1 MSLSDTNPE
10 LKPRVQVAQAVLLG
24 FALLGGVLGLY
35 LWGVGNPRG
44 ALAFLL
50 VSPVSIASYV
60 ALRRDPST
68 LPISTHLV
76 SFVLFSLGVFLAWRN
91 TGGVGAPA
99 LFVLPVIPLLV
110 AFLIG
115 PRSALLWGGI
125 CALTPVFFWFA
136 QPYVPPASLA
146 PGALLAAQV
155 VSPTVSVLT
164 ILGLALSYEKH
175 MDMQRQALK
184 RARETAEQAS
194 RAKSAFLASMS
205 HEIRTPLGGILG
217 LSELLSETDLDPE
230 QTRMV
235 QLLDG
240 SGRSLLSLLNDVLDF
255 SRVEAGALQLEMR
268 PLDLRLLAQ
277 DVTGL
282 MGGQAVD
289 KGIGLATVHH
299 GEPWVVGDALRLRQI
314 LLNLVSN
321 AIKFTEEGQ
330 VELQV
335 ASWQGSAGKLQV
347 ELRVKDSGPGI
358 SQEAQQ
364 RLFQPFT
371 QADEGIARRYGGSG
385 LGLAI
390 VYRLVRLMKGQ
401 LRVESVPGHG
411 ALFIVQ
417 LELEACAPAKL
428 AEEKTPTVTPGLSVL
443 LAEDNLVNQ
452 KVFQAMLHRL
462 GCEVTLAKDGQE
474 AVDCALGEA
483 SFDLILMDCQ
493 MPGMS
498 GLEASRILRAAD
510 YTGPI
515 VALTANVTHQDR
527 QACTDA
533 GMDGFLPKPLSLQVL
548 ALELGKL

>member
-1 MSLSDTNPE
+1 M
-10 LKPRVQVAQAVLLG
+10 
-24 FALLGGVLGLY
+24 
-35 LWGVGNPRG
+35 
-44 ALAFLL
+44 
-50 VSPVSIASYV
+50 
-60 ALRRDPST
+60 
-68 LPISTHLV
+68 
-76 SFVLFSLGVFLAWRN
+76 LF
-91 TGGVGAPA
+91 
-99 LFVLPVIPLLV
+99 
-110 AFLIG
+110 
-115 PRSALLWGGI
+115 RS
-125 CALTPVFFWFA
+125 
-136 QPYVPPASLA
+136 PASLA

-299 GEPWVVGDALRLRQI
+299 GESWVVGDALRLRQI

-364 RLFQPFT
+364 RLFQI
-371 QADEGIARRYGGSG
+371 G
-385 LGLAI
+385 
-390 VYRLVRLMKGQ
+390 
-401 LRVESVPGHG
+401 
-411 ALFIVQ
+411 
-417 LELEACAPAKL
+417 
-428 AEEKTPTVTPGLSVL
+428 
-443 LAEDNLVNQ
+443 
-452 KVFQAMLHRL
+452 
-462 GCEVTLAKDGQE
+462 
-474 AVDCALGEA
+474 
-483 SFDLILMDCQ
+483 
-493 MPGMS
+493 
-498 GLEASRILRAAD
+498 RAH
-510 YTGPI
+510 
-515 VALTANVTHQDR
+515 V
-527 QACTDA
+527 
-533 GMDGFLPKPLSLQVL
+533 
-548 ALELGKL
+548 